1 MKLYDYL
8 SMYNFYENDDEVV
21 EEIEELYSFTP
32 DLEKEIDDE
41 EIEESL
47 YEDLDDETGDIDF

>member
-1 MKLYDYL
+1 
-8 SMYNFYENDDEVV
+8 MYNFYENDDEVV
-21 EEIEELYSFTP
+21 EEIEELYSFIP
-32 DLEKEIDDE
+32 DLEKEIDEE

>member
-21 EEIEELYSFTP
+21 EEIEELYSFIP
-32 DLEKEIDDE
+32 DLEKEIDEE